1 MIRKYI
7 FSFLYEYS
15 PLLFIYM
22 SMYFFSA
29 LIPDGVGNV
38 CIAFV
43 CLGLLTAVAWVLF
56 PIVLVRIPH
65 LEELGPGAYWYQCE
79 HILMLLMFLI
89 VRGKYNH

>member
-1 MIRKYI
+1 MHGEEKFIMGNKNKKVVENDSKYI

-15 PLLFIYM
+15 HYYSYIM

-56 PIVLVRIPH
+56 PIVLVRIP
-65 LEELGPGAYWYQCE
+65 
-79 HILMLLMFLI
+79 I
-89 VRGKYNH
+89 